1 MFFSKSLQKENQ
13 QLKQELHS
21 LVQIQQSLDQDMLR
35 LSLDPEGL
43 VTSVNGNFLQQMN
56 MTEQK
61 VLEKHITELVPP
73 KARNTEHFQRMK
85 QSVSTNSFW
94 NGAMQVS
101 KGDGEEAWLRSVVQP
116 IFNVDEKVT
125 GFVVCASELT
135 RTIKTSRE
143 QEDMLNALNRSMAVI
158 EFSLDGVVIK
168 ANDNFLN
175 TMGYMAEQ
183 VTGKHHRIFCE
194 QEDANSPEYQEFW
207 QKLASGQF
215 VSERFK
221 RLNRYGE
228 VVWLEASYNPI
239 HNDRGELYKVV
250 KFATDITEQVLQEQS
265 MAQAAHLANE
275 VSKETGT
282 QTMQG
287 QQVIGATVDNMQML
301 SEQMQQANAAIEELN
316 VHSAQISEL
325 VRNIS
330 GIADQTNLLALNA
343 AIEAARAGEHGR
355 GFAVVADEVRQL
367 ALRTNATTDDIV
379 TVVKENLDR
388 TNNAVELISQCQ
400 KDALSTLEL
409 SERAGNVMNKIQD
422 GASRVVEAVAQ
433 FNRTL

>member
-13 QLKQELHS
+13 QLKQELYS
-21 LVQIQQSLDQDMLR
+21 LTQVHQSLDQDMLM
-35 LSLDPEGL
+35 LSLNPEGNI
-43 VTSVNGNFLQQMN
+43 TSVNQNFVQQMN
-56 MTEQK
+56 LTEHE
-61 VLEKHITELVPP
+61 VLAKHITELVPF
-73 KARNTEHFQRMK
+73 KARNTAHFQRMK
-85 QSVSTNSFW
+85 QAVLTQIFW

-101 KGDGEEAWLRSVVQP
+101 KGDGEEAWLRSMVQP
-116 IFNVDEKVT
+116 IFDVT
-125 GFVVCASELT
+125 GKVSSFVVCASELT
-135 RTIKTSRE
+135 RTIKASRE

-158 EFSLDGVVIK
+158 EFSLDGVVLK
-168 ANDNFLN
+168 ANDNFLK
-175 TMGYMAEQ
+175 TMGYTLEQ
-183 VTGKHHRIFCE
+183 VTGKHHRMFCD
-194 QEDANSPEYQEFW
+194 QEEANSHAYQEFW

-221 RLNRYGE
+221 RLNRFGE
-228 VVWLEASYNPI
+228 FVWLEASYNPI

-282 QTMQG
+282 QTIQG
-287 QQVIGATVDNMQML
+287 QQVIGATVENMQML
-301 SEQMQQANAAIEELN
+301 SKQMEQANAAIEELKG
-316 VHSAQISEL
+316 HSAKISEL

-343 AIEAARAGEHGR
+343 AIEAARAGENGR

-367 ALRTNATTDDIV
+367 ALRTNTTTDDIV
-379 TVVKENLDR
+379 TMVKENLER

-400 KDALSTLEL
+400 KDALNTLEL
-409 SERAGNVMNKIQD
+409 SEKAGNVMNDIQE

>member
-1 MFFSKSLQKENQ
+1 MFFSKSLQNENQ
-13 QLKQELHS
+13 QLKQELYS
-21 LVQIQQSLDQDMLR
+21 LTQVQQSLDQEMLL
-35 LSLDPEGL
+35 LSLNTEGN
-43 VTSVNGNFLQQMN
+43 VTSVNQNFLQQMN
-56 MTEQK
+56 LTEQE
-61 VLEKHITELVPP
+61 VLAKHITELVPV

-85 QSVSTNSFW
+85 QCVLTQTLW

-101 KGDGEEAWLRSVVQP
+101 KGDGEEAWLRSMVQP
-116 IFNVDEKVT
+116 IFDFTGKVT
-125 GFVVCASELT
+125 RFAVCASELT
-135 RTIKTSRE
+135 RTIKASRE

-158 EFSLDGVVIK
+158 EFSLDGVVLK
-168 ANDNFLN
+168 ANDNFLK
-175 TMGYMAEQ
+175 TMGYTSEQ
-183 VTGKHHRIFCE
+183 VTGKHHRMFCD
-194 QEDANSPEYQEFW
+194 QEEANSQAYQEFW
-207 QKLASGQF
+207 HKLASGQF

-228 VVWLEASYNPI
+228 FVWLEASYNPI

-282 QTMQG
+282 QTIQG
-287 QQVIGATVDNMQML
+287 QQVIGATVENMQML
-301 SEQMQQANAAIEELN
+301 SKQMEQANAAIEELKG
-316 VHSAQISEL
+316 HSAKISEL

-367 ALRTNATTDDIV
+367 SLRTNTTTDDIV
-379 TVVKENLDR
+379 TMVKENLER

-400 KDALSTLEL
+400 KDALNTLEL
-409 SERAGNVMNKIQD
+409 SEKAGNVMNDIQE

-433 FNRTL
+433 FNRAL

>member
-13 QLKQELHS
+13 QLKQELYS
-21 LVQIQQSLDQDMLR
+21 LTQVQQSLDQDMLM
-35 LSLDPEGL
+35 LSLNTEGK
-43 VTSVNGNFLQQMN
+43 VTSVNLNFLQQMN
-56 MTEQK
+56 LTEQE
-61 VLEKHITELVPP
+61 VLAKHITELVPF

-85 QSVSTNSFW
+85 QSVLIKTFW

-101 KGDGEEAWLRSVVQP
+101 KGDGEEAWLRSMVQP
-116 IFNVDEKVT
+116 IFDVT
-125 GFVVCASELT
+125 GKVSSFVVCASELT

-158 EFSLDGVVIK
+158 EFSLDGVVLK
-168 ANDNFLN
+168 ANDNFLK
-175 TMGYMAEQ
+175 TMGYTSEQ
-183 VTGKHHRIFCE
+183 VTGKHHRIFCD
-194 QEDANSPEYQEFW
+194 QEEANSQAYQEFW
-207 QKLASGQF
+207 HKLSSGQF

-221 RLNRYGE
+221 RLNRFGE
-228 VVWLEASYNPI
+228 FVWLEASYNPI

-282 QTMQG
+282 QTIQG
-287 QQVIGATVDNMQML
+287 QQVIGATVENMQML
-301 SEQMQQANAAIEELN
+301 SKQMEQANAAIEELKG
-316 VHSAQISEL
+316 HSAKISEL

-367 ALRTNATTDDIV
+367 SLRTNTTTDDIV
-379 TVVKENLDR
+379 TMVKENLER
-388 TNNAVELISQCQ
+388 TNNAVDLISQCQ
-400 KDALSTLEL
+400 KDALNTLEL
-409 SERAGNVMNKIQD
+409 SEKAGKVMNDIQD

>member
-13 QLKQELHS
+13 QLKQELYS
-21 LVQIQQSLDQDMLR
+21 LTQVHQSLDQDMLM
-35 LSLDPEGL
+35 LSLNPEGNI
-43 VTSVNGNFLQQMN
+43 TSVNQNFVQQMN
-56 MTEQK
+56 LTEHE
-61 VLEKHITELVPP
+61 VLAKHITELVPF
-73 KARNTEHFQRMK
+73 KARNTAHFQRMK
-85 QSVSTNSFW
+85 QAVLTQIFW

-101 KGDGEEAWLRSVVQP
+101 KGDGEEAWLRSMVQP
-116 IFNVDEKVT
+116 IFDVT
-125 GFVVCASELT
+125 GKVSSFVVCASELT
-135 RTIKTSRE
+135 RTIKASRE

-158 EFSLDGVVIK
+158 EFSLDGVVLK
-168 ANDNFLN
+168 ANDNFLK
-175 TMGYMAEQ
+175 TMGYTLEQ
-183 VTGKHHRIFCE
+183 VTGKHHRMFCD
-194 QEDANSPEYQEFW
+194 QEEANSHAYQEFW

-221 RLNRYGE
+221 RLNRFGE
-228 VVWLEASYNPI
+228 FVWLEASYNPI

-282 QTMQG
+282 QTIQG
-287 QQVIGATVDNMQML
+287 QQVIGATVENMQML
-301 SEQMQQANAAIEELN
+301 SKQMEQANAAIEELKG
-316 VHSAQISEL
+316 HSAKISEL

-343 AIEAARAGEHGR
+343 AIEAARAGENGR

-367 ALRTNATTDDIV
+367 SLRTNTTTDDIV
-379 TVVKENLDR
+379 TMVKENLER

-400 KDALSTLEL
+400 KDALNTLEL
-409 SERAGNVMNKIQD
+409 SEKAGNVMNDIQE